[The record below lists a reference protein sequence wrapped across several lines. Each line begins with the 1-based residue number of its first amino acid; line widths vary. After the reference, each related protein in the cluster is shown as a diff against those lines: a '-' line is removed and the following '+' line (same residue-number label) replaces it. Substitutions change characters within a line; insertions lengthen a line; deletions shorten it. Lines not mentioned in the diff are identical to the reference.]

1 MLQDGLPQE
10 RVCVFRPAIS
20 AEAAD
25 KRFAKWNLAVKA
37 SYGLNALAED
47 A

>member
-1 MLQDGLPQE
+1 MLQNGLPQE
-10 RVCVFRPAIS
+10 RVRVFRPAIS

-25 KRFAKWNLAVKA
+25 RKFAKWNVAVKA
-37 SYGLNALAED
+37 SYGLSALAED